1 MSSRLQFALETAYEA
16 GKSTLAL
23 FDTNHS
29 VEIKKDNTPVTEA
42 DKHAEH
48 LIRKAIKAKYPAEGI
63 LGEEEGESGSKSDRW
78 VVDPIDGTKSFI
90 SGVPLYATLLSYEQ
104 EGIPIIGICYFP
116 ALDKMFYAEKG
127 QGAFENGHRLAVSA
141 KDRLASAVLCCGGHA
156 SMEKYG
162 RTAGITELAKRT
174 LATRTWSDAYGHA
187 LVASGRVEAMID
199 PVVNRWDV
207 SAMQLVVE
215 EAGGTFTTFDGQTN
229 PQHEAVSSNG
239 KLHQQI
245 LDSFKR

>member
-1 MSSRLQFALETAYEA
+1 METAYEA
-16 GKSTLAL
+16 GRSTLAL
-23 FDTNHS
+23 FDTGHA
-29 VEIKKDNTPVTEA
+29 VEMKSDNTPVTAA

-48 LIRKAIKAKYPAEGI
+48 LIRKAIQSKYPNEGI

-104 EGIPIIGICYFP
+104 EGFPIIGICYFP

-127 QGAFENGHRLAVSA
+127 QGSFDNGRRCAVST
-141 KDRLASAVLCCGGHA
+141 KQELAEAILCCGGHA
-156 SMEKYG
+156 SMEKYH
-162 RTAGITELAKRT
+162 RTAGITELAKIT
-174 LATRTWSDAYGHA
+174 LATRTWGDAYGHA

-207 SAMQLVVE
+207 SAMQIIVE
-215 EAGGTFTTFDGQTN
+215 EAGGTFTTFTGENN
-229 PQHEAVSSNG
+229 PQKEAVSSNG
-239 KLHQQI
+239 KLHQLI
-245 LDSFKR
+245 LESFNR